1 MKILSYNIHKGM
13 DANNIFTLNKMIKYL
28 KNIDADIICL
38 QEVLYNQFAILKQSL
53 NIDGVFAANINKPTL
68 MYGIA
73 TLSKYEIL
81 KNEHIFLK
89 SKKEQRGFLYTNIF
103 YGKYCID
110 IINTHLG
117 LDIYERRE
125 QISEIMDYIKDLRRS
140 KIVCGDFNEKNISI
154 NIFNDSAVY
163 TNYQSIPTFEKSNA
177 RIDYILVDKSL
188 EIDKYYVDKIYLS
201 DHFPIIVDIK

>member
-53 NIDGVFAANINKPTL
+53 KIDGVFAANINKPTL

-103 YGKYCID
+103 YGKYCIE

>member
-1 MKILSYNIHKGM
+1 MYRYY
-13 DANNIFTLNKMIKYL
+13 KY
-28 KNIDADIICL
+28 
-38 QEVLYNQFAILKQSL
+38 S
-53 NIDGVFAANINKPTL
+53 
-68 MYGIA
+68 
-73 TLSKYEIL
+73 
-81 KNEHIFLK
+81 
-89 SKKEQRGFLYTNIF
+89 
-103 YGKYCID
+103 
-110 IINTHLG
+110 LG

>member
-38 QEVLYNQFAILKQSL
+38 QEVLYNQFVILKQSL
-53 NIDGVFAANINKPTL
+53 KIEGVFAANINKATL

-89 SKKEQRGFLYTNIF
+89 IKKEQRGFLYTNIF

-125 QISEIMDYIKDLRRS
+125 QISEIMDYLKKLNKS

-188 EIDKYYVDKIYLS
+188 QIYEYYVEKIYLS
-201 DHFPIIVDIK
+201 DHFPIIVDIR

>member
-38 QEVLYNQFAILKQSL
+38 QEVLYNQFVILKQSL
-53 NIDGVFAANINKPTL
+53 KIDGVFAANINKATL

-201 DHFPIIVDIK
+201 DHFPIIVDII

>member
-53 NIDGVFAANINKPTL
+53 KIDGVFAANINKPTL

>member
-13 DANNIFTLNKMIKYL
+13 DGNNIFTLNKIIKYL

-53 NIDGVFAANINKPTL
+53 KIDGVFAANINKPTL

-81 KNEHIFLK
+81 KNEHIFLT
-89 SKKEQRGFLYTNIF
+89 SKKEQRGFLYTNVF
-103 YGKYCID
+103 SDKYCVD
-110 IINTHLG
+110 VINTHLG
-117 LDIYERRE
+117 LDINERKE
-125 QISEIMDYIKDLRRS
+125 QISEIMDYAKDLRKS